1 MASPALALTAPPLTA
16 AGRNERIEVVDVLRG
31 FALFGILFTHISMQ
45 FVAGQ
50 LPDRVMQSVMGNP
63 VNQVFMALSGIFFQ
77 GKFYTIFSFLF
88 GLSFALQLTGAAR
101 REGNFLV
108 RYGWRLLLLGAIG
121 LLHHVHWRGDILS
134 IYAVLGFALLPFRN
148 VSDKWLVAVAV
159 LLVLNVP
166 ARLTEGYRAFT
177 APVSPAGAAPA
188 ADAGKAVAER
198 YYDLIK
204 HGSYGQTLRE
214 NFYAFDEKMAFQVD
228 SGRLYMTLG
237 FFLLGLYAG
246 RRRFFDSADTHN
258 RSFFRKLCRY
268 SGFAT
273 LALIAAALLL
283 FLVIRL
289 PENGYTRML
298 GGFVFDA
305 ANTALTLFYLAG
317 VTLLFGKPNWAK
329 KLAGLAPVGR
339 MGLTNY
345 LMQTVI
351 GLVIFQGYA
360 LNLMGEMGLA
370 LSSALALPVFA
381 LQVQYSKWWLS
392 RFRYGPMEWLW
403 RSGTYLKAQPFVRR
417 SVPKAEVA

>member
-1 MASPALALTAPPLTA
+1 MASPVLALSDPPVTA

-45 FVAGQ
+45 FAAGQ
-50 LPDRVMQSVMGNP
+50 LPEPVMQSVMTHP
-63 VNQVFMALSGIFFQ
+63 ADQVLMTLSGIFFQ

-101 REGNFLV
+101 REGHFLV

-134 IYAVLGFALLPFRN
+134 IYAVLGFAMLPFRN
-148 VSDKWLVAVAV
+148 VSDKWLVAVAL

-166 ARLTEGYRAFT
+166 ARLTDGYRVLT
-177 APVSPAGAAPA
+177 TPA
-188 ADAGKAVAER
+188 AAAATGDAVQAAAQR

-204 HGSYGQTLRE
+204 HGSYGQSLRE
-214 NFYAFDEKMAFQVD
+214 NFYAFREKMAFQVD

-246 RRRFFDSADTHN
+246 RRRFFESFDTH
-258 RSFFRKLCRY
+258 RAFFRRLCRY

-273 LALIAAALLL
+273 LALIAVALLL

-289 PENGYTRML
+289 PENRYTPLL
-298 GGFVFDA
+298 GGFIFDT
-305 ANTALTLFYLAG
+305 ANAALTLFYLAG

-329 KLAGLAPVGR
+329 RLAVLAPVGR

-345 LMQTVI
+345 LLQTVI
-351 GLVIFQGYA
+351 GLVLFQGYA
-360 LNLMGEMGLA
+360 LNLMGEMGVA

-392 RFRYGPMEWLW
+392 RFRYGPLEWLW
-403 RSGTYLKAQPFVRR
+403 RSGTYLQAQPFVRR
-417 SVPKAEVA
+417 VPKAEVA

>member
-1 MASPALALTAPPLTA
+1 MASPTLALPDLPLTA
-16 AGRNERIEVVDVLRG
+16 AGRNERIEAVDVLRG

-50 LPDRVMQSVMGNP
+50 LPERVMQSLMGNP
-63 VNQVFMALSGIFFQ
+63 ANQVFMALSGIFFQ

-148 VSDKWLVAVAV
+148 VSDKWLVAVAL

-166 ARLTEGYRAFT
+166 ARLTEGYRT
-177 APVSPAGAAPA
+177 LTAPA
-188 ADAGKAVAER
+188 AGAVPAGDAGKAGAER
-198 YYDLIK
+198 YYNLIK
-204 HGSYGQTLRE
+204 HGSYGQNLRE
-214 NFYAFDEKMAFQVD
+214 NFYAFREKMAFQVD

-246 RRRFFDSADTHN
+246 RRRFFESFAADQ
-258 RSFFRKLCRY
+258 SFFRRLCRY

-273 LALIAAALLL
+273 LALIVVALLL
-283 FLVIRL
+283 FLVLRL
-289 PENGYTRML
+289 PENGYTRLL

-305 ANTALTLFYLAG
+305 ANTAMTLFYLAG
-317 VTLLFGKPNWAK
+317 VTLLSGKPNWAK
-329 KLAGLAPVGR
+329 KLAVLAPVGR

-345 LMQTVI
+345 LLQTVF
-351 GLVIFQGYA
+351 GLVLFQGYA
-360 LNLMGEMGLA
+360 LNLMGEIGVA

-392 RFRYGPMEWLW
+392 RFRYGPLEWLW
-403 RSGTYLKAQPFVRR
+403 RSGTYLQPQPFLRR
-417 SVPKAEVA
+417 TVPKAEVA

>member
-1 MASPALALTAPPLTA
+1 MA
-16 AGRNERIEVVDVLRG
+16 
-31 FALFGILFTHISMQ
+31 F
-45 FVAGQ
+45 
-50 LPDRVMQSVMGNP
+50 
-63 VNQVFMALSGIFFQ
+63 SGIFFQ

-88 GLSFALQLTGAAR
+88 GLSFALQLTGAVR
-101 REGNFLV
+101 REAHFLV

-121 LLHHVHWRGDILS
+121 LLHHIHWRGDILS

-148 VSDKWLVAVAV
+148 VPDKWLVAVAL

-166 ARLTEGYRAFT
+166 ARLTDGYHVLTTPVAT
-177 APVSPAGAAPA
+177 AG
-188 ADAGKAVAER
+188 DAGKADAER
-198 YYDLIK
+198 YYELIK

-246 RRRFFDSADTHN
+246 RRRFFESFDTHK
-258 RSFFRKLCRY
+258 SFFRKLCRY

-273 LALIAAALLL
+273 LTLIAAALLL

-289 PENGYTRML
+289 PESGYTRLL
-298 GGFVFDA
+298 GGFIFDT

-329 KLAGLAPVGR
+329 KLAVLAPVGR

-345 LMQTVI
+345 LLQTVI
-351 GLVIFQGYA
+351 GLVLFQGYA
-360 LNLMGEMGLA
+360 LNLMGEISVA

-392 RFRYGPMEWLW
+392 RFRYGPLEWLW
-403 RSGTYLKAQPFVRR
+403 RSGTYLQPQPFLRR
-417 SVPKAEVA
+417 TVPKAEVA